1 MAACPNSHCFA
12 AQGAGCAQGHMSLT
26 NCPTWMGTVP
36 DTADVA
42 TQGDDIAL
50 PWSGE
55 AMGVYDLSFVSGRA
69 KPITVGIVGPE
80 SAGKTTILSAWYL
93 LLSRGA
99 LTTADQQFGC
109 SYTLNGWEAVA
120 SSLRWEPGHKPSFP
134 PHTSSRGARAKG
146 LLHLG
151 IRRGGGL
158 LKDYVF
164 ADAPG
169 EWFSKWA
176 VDADADDAEGARWIS
191 QHSDVC
197 MIVADRQAL
206 SGPKMGSARSAFQI
220 LAKRVAV
227 ERRGRPTALVWTKAD
242 VPVDPAMEAAIRLA
256 VAKEISDVVEFSVG
270 VFAKSG
276 VEPIASFQKL
286 FQWVLSTHR
295 PGTELPSSKAN
306 NHDPL
311 FVYGTRSHG

>member
-1 MAACPNSHCFA
+1 MACPNSHCFA

-26 NCPTWMGTVP
+26 NCPTWTSAAPAATEVV
-36 DTADVA
+36 T

-55 AMGVYDLSFVSGRA
+55 AMGIYDLGFVSGRA

-80 SAGKTTILSAWYL
+80 SAGKTTILGAWYL
-93 LLSRGA
+93 LLGRGT
-99 LTTADQQFGC
+99 LIDVDQFAC

-151 IRRGGGL
+151 FRHQNGL
-158 LKDYVF
+158 LRDYVF

-176 VDADADDAEGARWIS
+176 VNANSDDAEGARWIA
-191 QHSDVC
+191 QHSDVSLL
-197 MIVADRQAL
+197 VADRQAL
-206 SGPKMGSARSAFQI
+206 SGSRMGSARSAFQI

-242 VPVDPAMEAAIRLA
+242 VPIDAAMEAAIRLA
-256 VAKEISDVVEFSVG
+256 ITKEIPDAAEFSVG
-270 VFAKSG
+270 VFATNG
-276 VEPIASFQKL
+276 IEPIASFQKL
-286 FQWVLSTHR
+286 FQWVLSARR
-295 PGTELPSSKAN
+295 PGIELSASKTN

-311 FVYGTRSHG
+311 FVYGTRYHG